1 MTISEQS
8 NTIKLRFY
16 YFGNGNYLVDIM
28 LVSSKN
34 KICQRRIEI
43 YLLPNGF
50 YL

>member
-34 KICQRRIEI
+34 QICQNGIEI
-43 YLLPNGF
+43 YLLPIGF